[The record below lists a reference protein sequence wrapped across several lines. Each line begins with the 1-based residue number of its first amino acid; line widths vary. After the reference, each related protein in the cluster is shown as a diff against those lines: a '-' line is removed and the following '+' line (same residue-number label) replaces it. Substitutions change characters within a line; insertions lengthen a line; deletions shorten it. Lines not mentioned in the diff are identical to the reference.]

1 MTSSLVLVGNSK
13 DGTIITFDLSGDQLT
28 QLAVSEVG
36 APGLPLAVDA
46 RRDRVFA
53 GTTKPFGV
61 VVLKLDRDSG
71 TLSPIGHTEVEG
83 AVVYLKLSS
92 DGSRLFWGSYHQGV
106 GGVLAVADDGSL
118 SAVGDIISYPNIHS
132 VQATS
137 DGLNAYYVSL
147 HDDLVAQYSVDA
159 ETGLHPLDPP
169 TVAAPQGSGP
179 RHLILSSDETSV
191 YVITEYSGEVLHYRR
206 DPESGRLELVAT
218 QICIPTDRGLKH
230 SRFGADPRA
239 EQLIWA
245 ADLHLDES
253 ETRLYCSERN
263 RATITALDI
272 ASGGV
277 LGGVTAHSEVV
288 AQPRGFAVL
297 PNGDLLVA
305 SEIDRIVAQY
315 RPDGD
320 SALTLVD
327 TFPAGLGA
335 YWIEVI
341 DR

>member
-13 DGTIITFDLSGDQLT
+13 DGTINTFDLSGDRLT
-28 QLAVSEVG
+28 PLAVSEVG

-46 RRDRVFA
+46 RRDLVFA

-61 VVLKLDRDSG
+61 VVLKLDRASG
-71 TLSPIGHTEVEG
+71 TLSPIGRADIDG
-83 AVVYLKLSS
+83 SAVYLKLSD
-92 DGSRLFWGSYHQGV
+92 DGSRLFWASYHQGV
-106 GGVLAVADDGSL
+106 GGVLAVAEDGSL
-118 SAVGDIISYPNIHS
+118 SPLGETISYPNLHS
-132 VQATS
+132 VQVSS
-137 DGLNAYYVSL
+137 DGAFAYYVCL
-147 HDDLVAQYSVDA
+147 HDDLVVQYSVDA

-169 TVAAPQGSGP
+169 TVAAPAGSGP
-179 RHLILSSDETSV
+179 RHLIFSSDETSV
-191 YVITEYSGEVLHYRR
+191 YVNTEYSGEVLHYRR
-206 DPESGRLELVAT
+206 DTSSGRLAFVAAQT
-218 QICIPTDRGLKH
+218 CMPTDRGLKH

-239 EQLIWA
+239 EGLIWG

-263 RATITALDI
+263 QATITALDI
-272 ASGGV
+272 ASHGV
-277 LGGVTAHSEVV
+277 LGGVTAHSSVV

-305 SEIDRIVAQY
+305 SELDRVVGQY
-315 RPDGD
+315 RPDVD
-320 SALTLVD
+320 SALTLVE